1 MTRDLTPEQKDD
13 LLSFLIGHMLWSTN
27 RPQMLVSPELVEH
40 SITQGRVVWNREF
53 RMFLLS
59 KK

>member
-40 SITQGRVVWNREF
+40 SITQGNAAYVDEL